1 MAATAGYR
9 PASGPWRISP
19 AWKCQSDLFDAA
31 LRLGCRSTGSGTARV
46 PTTLAA
52 HAFSRTRRSSCL
64 RRGLT
69 RQWRQV
75 AGANRRLQLDVRA
88 EALRG
93 ELASDARLFET
104 TERAG
109 DVDVVHVD
117 AEGAGT
123 NRFGDLQAVGGVR
136 GPGPSAQALL
146 AFLDHAHRVAPV
158 APL

>member
-46 PTTLAA
+46 PTTPAA
-52 HAFSRTRRSSCL
+52 QAFSRTRRSSCF

-75 AGANRRLQLDVRA
+75 TGANRRLQLDIRA

-93 ELASDARLFET
+93 ELASDARFFET
-104 TERAG
+104 TQRPSDFDVLHLYAERAG
-109 DVDVVHVD
+109 
-117 AEGAGT
+117 T
-123 NRFGDLQAVGGVR
+123 NPF
-136 GPGPSAQALL
+136 P
-146 AFLDHAHRVAPV
+146 
-158 APL
+158 PLP